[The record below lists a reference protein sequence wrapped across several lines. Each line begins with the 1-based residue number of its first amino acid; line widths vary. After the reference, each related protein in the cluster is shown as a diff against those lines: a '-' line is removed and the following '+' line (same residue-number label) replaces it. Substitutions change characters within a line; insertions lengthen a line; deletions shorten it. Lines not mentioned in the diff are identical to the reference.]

1 MNRSGKYAAVSEL
14 KNSMDQNDF
23 HNGFSRA
30 LTLLTAAVTN
40 VGLYPPTHPQVA
52 PYIDKA
58 HESLSVLLEE
68 NPQVT
73 VLLIE
78 EDLISNNR
86 KLVFPA
92 SSGKALAKILKKKGL
107 GRITFITGL
116 PRSHLERLIQD
127 LASVEAKTL
136 KSTSCIKLGKI
147 EMSRNAGGEGKQE
160 TDAGQDKTLDDQIG
174 DFVAF
179 REHGLSQM
187 CELYHRIKGGER
199 MNVKVVQ
206 GIVSEF
212 VRRFRREMNPLS
224 LLASI
229 KTHDEYTFV
238 HVTNVAL
245 LTMCQAEGLGFSGSN
260 LHDIGVAALL
270 HDVGKLIISDSIIA
284 KPGALTKDERITMEQ
299 HTTLGAQYLIN
310 QKDIPSLA
318 LVAALE
324 HHIKFDGAGYP
335 CIPGIWRPHIVSQM
349 ITVGDVFDA
358 MRSRRPYRDAI
369 PVQDIIAT
377 MRKLSGTVFNPVLLD
392 FFLQLLER

>member
-1 MNRSGKYAAVSEL
+1 MPQYGGL
-14 KNSMDQNDF
+14 TNSMDQNDF
-23 HNGFSRA
+23 HTKFSQA

-58 HESLSVLLEE
+58 HECLSALLED

-73 VLLIE
+73 VLLID

-86 KLVFPA
+86 KLVFSA
-92 SSGKALAKILKKKGL
+92 SSGKALAKVLKKKGL

-116 PRSHLERLIQD
+116 PRSHLELLIQN
-127 LASVEAKTL
+127 LASVEVKAL
-136 KSTSCIKLGKI
+136 KSTSCIKLGRI
-147 EMSRNAGGEGKQE
+147 EMAKDAGGEGKQE
-160 TDAGQDKTLDDQIG
+160 ADAGHDSTLDEQIS
-174 DFVAF
+174 DFIAF

-187 CELYHRIKGGER
+187 CELYNRIKEGER
-199 MNVKVVQ
+199 MDIKVIN

-229 KTHDEYTFV
+229 KSHDEYTFV

-245 LTMCQAEGLGFSGSN
+245 LVMCQAEGLGFSGTN

-270 HDVGKLIISDSIIA
+270 HDAGKLIISEAIVS
-284 KPGALTKDERITMEQ
+284 KPAALTRDERLVMEQ
-299 HTTLGAQYLIN
+299 HTSLGAQYLIN
-310 QKDIPSLA
+310 QKEIPGLA
-318 LVAALE
+318 LVSALE
-324 HHIKFDGAGYP
+324 HHIRFDGGGYP
-335 CIPGIWRPHIVSQM
+335 AIPGKWRPHIVSQM

-369 PVQDIIAT
+369 PQPEIITT
-377 MRKLSGTVFNPVLLD
+377 MRKLSGEVFNPMLLD
-392 FFLQLLER
+392 FFLRLIER